1 MKSTFYTLPRS
12 IWTFL
17 ITRYLLP
24 RDLLHLL
31 AVSHACQA
39 FFNSLLPDLAAAL
52 DAEAYILLSSVPQE
66 TKALVATEQ
75 LAQEHVRQSI
85 LSQTIAEIDF
95 LQFASYDT
103 PPELAMNIY
112 NVILSLY
119 HEEFKPRGWKEIRTT
134 IRARGFFSR
143 LKEKFAS
150 SAVQI
155 VPQSPDYT
163 APWFDDRTAGR
174 RLSNS
179 FSVLIQMTRT
189 YLALQQSY
197 QSPTMIVWLGIQEKV
212 KRMEVMKGAYQRAA
226 QRMPEEV
233 KTKF

>member
-1 MKSTFYTLPRS
+1 
-12 IWTFL
+12 
-17 ITRYLLP
+17 
-24 RDLLHLL
+24 
-31 AVSHACQA
+31 
-39 FFNSLLPDLAAAL
+39 
-52 DAEAYILLSSVPQE
+52 VPQE
-66 TKALVATEQ
+66 TKTLVATEQ

-103 PPELAMNIY
+103 PPELVMNIY

-119 HEEFKPRGWKEIRTT
+119 HKTFKPRGWKDIRTT

-155 VPQSPDYT
+155 VPQSPDYA
-163 APWFDDRTAGR
+163 APWFDDTAAGR
-174 RLSNS
+174 ILSNS

-189 YLALQQSY
+189 YLALQQNY
-197 QSPTMIVWLGIQEKV
+197 QSPTMIVWLRIQEKV
-212 KRMEVMKGAYQRAA
+212 KRMEVIKGAYQKAA
-226 QRMPEEV
+226 QRIPKEV
-233 KTKF
+233 ETKF